1 MAECVNFTFFTGLF
15 SDKVS
20 YFIQWQYLCR
30 PGEKFSIMAEDK
42 ELDEQS
48 TQEVKDEVTQE
59 QTDENVQT
67 EEKKELTPEEKYADL
82 NDRFIR
88 LYAEFDNFRKR
99 TNKERI
105 DLINSASAGVMKD
118 MLTII
123 DDFERAIQNNE
134 NVEDIQAVKEGF
146 QLIYQKFKG
155 ILESKG
161 LKAMNSK
168 GEAFDSEL
176 HEAIANIPAPTE
188 DDKGKVVDDVEK
200 GYYLN
205 DKVIRFAKVVVG
217 Q

>member
-1 MAECVNFTFFTGLF
+1 
-15 SDKVS
+15 
-20 YFIQWQYLCR
+20 
-30 PGEKFSIMAEDK
+30 MAEDK

-48 TQEVKDEVTQE
+48 MQEMQELKDELTQEKLEE
-59 QTDENVQT
+59 SAST
-67 EEKKELTPEEKYADL
+67 EEKKELTPDEKYAEL

-99 TNKERI
+99 TNKERL

-118 MLTII
+118 MLTVL

-134 NVEDIQAVKEGF
+134 NVEDIQVIKEGF
-146 QLIYQKFKG
+146 HLIFQKFKG

-168 GEAFDSEL
+168 GESFDSEL
-176 HEAIANIPAPTE
+176 HEAIANIPASSE
-188 DDKGKVVDDVEK
+188 EEKGKVIDDVEK

-205 DKVIRFAKVVVG
+205 EKVIRFAKVVVG